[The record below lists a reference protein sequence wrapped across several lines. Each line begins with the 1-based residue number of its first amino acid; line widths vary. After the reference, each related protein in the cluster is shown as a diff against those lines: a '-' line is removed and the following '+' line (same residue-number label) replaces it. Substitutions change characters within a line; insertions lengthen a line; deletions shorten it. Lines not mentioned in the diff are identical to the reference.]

1 MGNRNYVLRNRL
13 YCLTTEPP
21 SKREFA
27 VIFLILITLA
37 YLVLY
42 NKKKN
47 KSRTREFLG
56 SLGAVVL
63 KKISVVRLPRL

>member
-42 NKKKN
+42 NKKKQ
-47 KSRTREFLG
+47 KSNEFLG